1 MGEGFNEGGEVALV
15 KSVEGKEKERKKER
29 KDKNNNIIIWSRKID
44 CSGKIPKKYPEVENV
59 ILRDNMKSVFRNKIL
74 FSN

>member
-1 MGEGFNEGGEVALV
+1 MV

-29 KDKNNNIIIWSRKID
+29 KKDLKNNNIIIRLENRLS
-44 CSGKIPKKYPEVENV
+44 PKNPQKYPEVENV
-59 ILRDNMKSVFRNKIL
+59 ILMNNMKSVFRNKIS

>member
-29 KDKNNNIIIWSRKID
+29 KKR
-44 CSGKIPKKYPEVENV
+44 
-59 ILRDNMKSVFRNKIL
+59 
-74 FSN
+74 